1 MILRDS
7 TCSLDA
13 TCHSTAWVCQRGNPI
28 CNEPVSFREESVE
41 SISGHSWGVYLSPQR
56 FQPGTGRQL
65 PRVPNHTAP
74 LAYKT
79 TNPHLSGFCPSQA
92 SIRVIDYFMRQ
103 RSGSNNSCF
112 CIAKLTMFHLFVRST
127 LKVRRR
133 KSSRQL
139 VSICI
144 CECGI
149 PNMF

>member
-7 TCSLDA
+7 TCSLDT

-65 PRVPNHTAP
+65 RRVANHTAP

-103 RSGSNNSCF
+103 RSGSNNSLYSSASYLASTRVPHTPATLYGVVW
-112 CIAKLTMFHLFVRST
+112 INWTMFLT
-127 LKVRRR
+127 LLLEWQV
-133 KSSRQL
+133 
-139 VSICI
+139 
-144 CECGI
+144 
-149 PNMF
+149 